1 MLNNFKLEE
10 LTVFVVKNDIKII
23 GIAESWLN
31 ESIDNREV
39 AIENFTLYRRDR
51 SEIKAGRGG
60 DVLLYVHN
68 SITSSSCTELNC
80 FKTESVWCKICT
92 DEVKNSDE
100 LYSAYC
106 TYIVNFI
113 CSV

>member
-1 MLNNFKLEE
+1 MFLNARSLLNNFKLEE

-31 ESIDNREV
+31 ESVDNNEV

-60 DVLLYVHN
+60 V
-68 SITSSSCTELNC
+68 
-80 FKTESVWCKICT
+80 
-92 DEVKNSDE
+92 
-100 LYSAYC
+100 YC
-106 TYIVNFI
+106 CMCII
-113 CSV
+113 L